1 MLSEFISNYYEEVC
15 NMVTL
20 WYDENEAREE
30 WLEEGI
36 EKGRKEET
44 LKNLKNLMRSMHLT
58 PMEAMNALLI
68 PPEQQKELEQM
79 L

>member
-1 MLSEFISNYYEEVC
+1 
-15 NMVTL
+15 MVTL
-20 WYDENEAREE
+20 WYDENEAREYWRE
-30 WLEEGI
+30 EALEE
-36 EKGRKEET
+36 GRKEET
-44 LKNLKNLMRSMHLT
+44 LKNLKNLMRSIHLT

>member
-1 MLSEFISNYYEEVC
+1 
-15 NMVTL
+15 MVTL
-20 WYDENEAREE
+20 LYDENEAREE

-36 EKGRKEET
+36 EKGIEKGRREET